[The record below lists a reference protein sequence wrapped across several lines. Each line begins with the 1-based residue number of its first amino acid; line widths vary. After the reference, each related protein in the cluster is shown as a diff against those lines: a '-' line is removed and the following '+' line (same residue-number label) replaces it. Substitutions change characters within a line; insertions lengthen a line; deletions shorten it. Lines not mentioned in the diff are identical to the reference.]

1 MKSGSISFFQT
12 CMMFMLSVGLL
23 NHVIIIPLV
32 LDKAHRD
39 SWISVLLAGAFFM
52 IWVVL
57 LYSAISK
64 SREMR
69 FFQWL
74 KLTYGATIS
83 YFLAGIACLYL
94 LTLST
99 ITLKE
104 TVTWIHLSISTGTP
118 TLILAAAL
126 LIVCAYNAY
135 KGIESIANTAV
146 IFLPLV
152 VILGFYVMTA
162 NYPNK
167 DYSLLKP
174 YLEHG
179 MMPVWH
185 GVIYVEAGLIEMS
198 LLLFMQHHIRTRIS
212 FMSLVYLALI
222 LLVLTLGPL
231 IGAIIEFGPMQA
243 SHLRFP
249 AYEEWRL
256 VTIGHFIEHM
266 DFLSIYQWFSGAF
279 LRISLTLFLIND
291 ILNIE
296 KSGKKLFFL
305 ILTCSIQLIAICWPF
320 SDPKYIKLISEILL
334 PAIFWVMSSY
344 FLIVIG
350 LIHFGNRWRRIKS

>member
-1 MKSGSISFFQT
+1 MKNGSITFLQT
-12 CMMFMLSVGLL
+12 SMMFMLSVGLL

-32 LDKAHRD
+32 LEKSQRD

-64 SREMR
+64 NREIR
-69 FFQWL
+69 FFQWV

-83 YFLAGIACLYL
+83 YLLAGIACLYL

-104 TVTWIHLSISTGTP
+104 TVTWIHLSISTRTP
-118 TLILAAAL
+118 TLVIAVAL
-126 LIVCAYNAY
+126 LIVCAFNAY
-135 KGIESIANTAV
+135 KGIESIANTAA

-152 VILGFYVMTA
+152 VILGFYVSIA

-212 FMSLVYLALI
+212 YMSLVYLALI

-231 IGAIIEFGPMQA
+231 IGAIIEFGPTQA

-291 ILNIE
+291 ILNIV
-296 KSGKKLFFL
+296 KKGKKLFFL
-305 ILTCSIQLIAICWPF
+305 TLTCAIQLIAISWPF
-320 SDPKYIKLISEILL
+320 SDPKFINLITEILL
-334 PAIFWVMSSY
+334 PAIFWVMSCY
-344 FLIVIG
+344 FLIVFG

>member
-1 MKSGSISFFQT
+1 MKNGSITFLQT
-12 CMMFMLSVGLL
+12 SMMFMLSVGLL

-32 LDKAHRD
+32 LDKAQRD
-39 SWISVLLAGAFFM
+39 SWISVLLAGAFCM

-57 LYSAISK
+57 LYSAIAK
-64 SREMR
+64 NREIR

-74 KLTYGATIS
+74 KLTYGATVS
-83 YFLAGIACLYL
+83 YLMAGIASLYL
-94 LTLST
+94 LTLSM
-99 ITLKE
+99 ITLKD
-104 TVTWIHLSISTGTP
+104 TVTWIHLSFATSTP
-118 TLILAAAL
+118 KFVLASAL
-126 LIVCAYNAY
+126 LIVCVYNAY

-152 VILGFYVMTA
+152 VILGFYVSIA

-185 GVIYVEAGLIEMS
+185 GVIYVGAGLIELS

-222 LLVLTLGPL
+222 LLGLTIGPL
-231 IGAIIEFGPMQA
+231 IGSIIEFGPKQA

-279 LRISLTLFLIND
+279 LRISLSLFLITD

-296 KSGKKLFFL
+296 KKGRKLLFLFL
-305 ILTCSIQLIAICWPF
+305 ICTIQLIAISLPF
-320 SDPKYIKLISEILL
+320 SDPKFINLLTEILL
-334 PAIFWVMSSY
+334 PLIFWVMSCY